1 MLKVW
6 HDTGLL
12 SRRCSLL
19 AGKRL
24 LWFKKLRWLEAE
36 KGEGMVRLA
45 IELELE
51 LELELACVVEYGGVW
66 R

>member
-1 MLKVW
+1 M
-6 HDTGLL
+6 
-12 SRRCSLL
+12 

-24 LWFKKLRWLEAE
+24 LWFKKLQLLEAE

-51 LELELACVVEYGGVW
+51 LACVVEYGGVS